1 MANKLPSALVVNG
14 TGDGTQKV
22 SLEDLAKILS
32 GVDPSGLGSDTV
44 ILKLNLPTSSQGA
57 GILWNDSGVVKVGT

>member
-32 GVDPSGLGSDTV
+32 GADPSGLGSDTV
-44 ILKLNLPTSSQGA
+44 ILKLNLPTSNQGA
-57 GILWNDSGVVKVGT
+57 GILWIDGGVVKVGT

>member
-32 GVDPSGLGSDTV
+32 GADPSGLGSDTV
-44 ILKLNLPTSSQGA
+44 ILNLNLPTSNQGA